1 MKLKVMKFCLN
12 QFKGGKGII
21 FKRKPCMKKNTDL
34 IISRKNEKH

>member
-21 FKRKPCMKKNTDL
+21 FKSKPCMKQKNDL
-34 IISRKNEKH
+34 IISRKNGKH